1 MKKEYLIAS
10 GMAGAG
16 LMGVAVGFIFGTKKT
31 SKDYKEIIEKEVHQA
46 INKEIVNNTLEELE
60 IKDLRKEVKEEAI
73 EKAANKI
80 EENTNNK
87 LKEFNE
93 RLEVM
98 EDIDAKKIDLA
109 KVAITGVV
117 TIATT
122 LITQHYRKNS
132 QTDKD
137 ALSHTFDYISNAL
150 IR

>member
-1 MKKEYLIAS
+1 MKKVS
-10 GMAGAG
+10 
-16 LMGVAVGFIFGTKKT
+16 
-31 SKDYKEIIEKEVHQA
+31 
-46 INKEIVNNTLEELE
+46 
-60 IKDLRKEVKEEAI
+60 
-73 EKAANKI
+73 NKI
-80 EENTNNK
+80 EASTNNK

-122 LITQHYRKNS
+122 LITQHYRKNN

-150 IR
+150 NTLSGRIDVLEVE